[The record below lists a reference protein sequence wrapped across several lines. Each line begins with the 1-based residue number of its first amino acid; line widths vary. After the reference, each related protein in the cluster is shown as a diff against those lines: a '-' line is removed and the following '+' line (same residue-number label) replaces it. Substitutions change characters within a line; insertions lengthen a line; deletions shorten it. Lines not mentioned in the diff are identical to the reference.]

1 MKKLILIVA
10 LAILIMGCVEKREVS
25 FGSNMKIVNTNG
37 LNIDSLGEDEVA
49 LYEFTPLSIEISGA
63 ESSMVSIKKYLLV
76 YPMEYRITMNSGLD
90 KEESEEYVNAS
101 ENYVTKLYSQCS
113 FDFETCRGPQTCKS
127 SCTST
132 ECKAVKLNDIGSI
145 IYDFSNL
152 VKEKQRLN
160 DAIGASANL
169 SSGDSYTGEL
179 AQNIVRLMVVDN
191 AIRIHPAL
199 TKLRLCPKE
208 DTTMVT
214 SVNGDF
220 EIQTS
225 KYKALAAYSL
235 GVAGVKY
242 PLGIEI
248 EENIPADLIGKIM
261 IKDIPASATYETKP
275 NIQLKFSQIFLNG
288 SQIEFL
294 AYPFESEMSNDKLSY
309 IALNNGRGI
318 LSIATPASEEIQ
330 VLMDLAN
337 IIFAPVNAL
346 VGMPRLAIMAVFA
359 GALLIILI
367 AIQLIETIAAVAKAL
382 TKKGGA
388 KNAALESLGLATP
401 NWIQLGAA
409 GIVCLFLGIYIES
422 GSKMAPIK
430 IMDENNI
437 YSIIPV
443 TSLIEMFGMLIY
455 LIAVYLLVD
464 VVFDRMKSV
473 IGGKYYSRNLLRY
486 SAGEIDSEIKSL
498 KKKIKESLAEL
509 EKYTDRGI
517 DISAEYDK
525 IVSLSLDELKMLYD
539 KGEYREAHRI
549 AEEYFKIVSE
559 NMISIKNKDAMI
571 RDNEAKWMDTLKAEL
586 EESKNER
593 VNVSTLI
600 EIPKEWRPWIVRKF
614 IDERKDEGWVI
625 EENIL
630 KKTEMSEQERIESM
644 IKAFV
649 KDGTIESGAVFRGTI
664 YNGGVFKSGKQS
676 INMALSSRIIKF
688 IMSIAPAVEKTKD
701 MVFISYGKNSLIYV
715 IGKSGT
721 NLLLLAKKKISDDKM
736 DQISKKIAKAIG
748 K

>member
-1 MKKLILIVA
+1 
-10 LAILIMGCVEKREVS
+10 
-25 FGSNMKIVNTNG
+25 
-37 LNIDSLGEDEVA
+37 
-49 LYEFTPLSIEISGA
+49 
-63 ESSMVSIKKYLLV
+63 
-76 YPMEYRITMNSGLD
+76 
-90 KEESEEYVNAS
+90 
-101 ENYVTKLYSQCS
+101 
-113 FDFETCRGPQTCKS
+113 
-127 SCTST
+127 
-132 ECKAVKLNDIGSI
+132 
-145 IYDFSNL
+145 
-152 VKEKQRLN
+152 
-160 DAIGASANL
+160 
-169 SSGDSYTGEL
+169 
-179 AQNIVRLMVVDN
+179 
-191 AIRIHPAL
+191 
-199 TKLRLCPKE
+199 
-208 DTTMVT
+208 
-214 SVNGDF
+214 
-220 EIQTS
+220 
-225 KYKALAAYSL
+225 
-235 GVAGVKY
+235 
-242 PLGIEI
+242 
-248 EENIPADLIGKIM
+248 
-261 IKDIPASATYETKP
+261 
-275 NIQLKFSQIFLNG
+275 
-288 SQIEFL
+288 
-294 AYPFESEMSNDKLSY
+294 
-309 IALNNGRGI
+309 
-318 LSIATPASEEIQ
+318 
-330 VLMDLAN
+330 
-337 IIFAPVNAL
+337 
-346 VGMPRLAIMAVFA
+346 
-359 GALLIILI
+359 
-367 AIQLIETIAAVAKAL
+367 
-382 TKKGGA
+382 
-388 KNAALESLGLATP
+388 
-401 NWIQLGAA
+401 
-409 GIVCLFLGIYIES
+409 
-422 GSKMAPIK
+422 
-430 IMDENNI
+430 
-437 YSIIPV
+437 
-443 TSLIEMFGMLIY
+443 MFGMLIY

-721 NLLLLAKKKISDDKM
+721 NLLLLAKKKISDEKM
-736 DQISKKIAKAIG
+736 EQISKKIAKAIG